1 MPVTLPLNQAQVA
14 AINHISELRRGI
26 TDSESASEQLECA
39 VLLIDVYE
47 AILEAN
53 GILIYE
59 DQEKVIEH

>member
-1 MPVTLPLNQAQVA
+1 VTLPLNQAQIS

-26 TDSESASEQLECA
+26 TDSDSVSEQLECA

-59 DQEKVIEH
+59 NQERVTEH